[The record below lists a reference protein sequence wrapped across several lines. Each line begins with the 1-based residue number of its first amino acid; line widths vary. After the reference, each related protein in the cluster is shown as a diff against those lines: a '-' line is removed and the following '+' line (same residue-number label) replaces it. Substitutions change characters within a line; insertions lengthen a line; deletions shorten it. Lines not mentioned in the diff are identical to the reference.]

1 MSGTSGRGTVGHTM
15 GATLRDLREGR
26 GMSARQ
32 LAERADLSAPMISR
46 IETGSV
52 SPSIATLEALA
63 SALDV
68 PLVSLFRD
76 TTTGHANYTHVKA
89 GEGLPSTRISDDH
102 VHEYLDLA
110 TRMRRDI
117 RFQANLITLRKQDA
131 KPPIYVGHGVI
142 FIHVLRGEAVYHY
155 GPKEILLGPGD
166 SLSVDAEL
174 RHGFAR
180 VISDEFVFLNV
191 QAEKG

>member
-1 MSGTSGRGTVGHTM
+1 MTGTTGKGTVGPAI
-15 GATLRDLREGR
+15 GATLRELREGR
-26 GMSARQ
+26 AMSARQ
-32 LAERADLSAPMISR
+32 LATRAELSAAMISR
-46 IETGSV
+46 IESGSV
-52 SPSIATLEALA
+52 SPSIATLEAIA
-63 SALDV
+63 GALDV

-76 TTTGHANYTHVKA
+76 TTTGHANFTHVKA
-89 GEGLPSTRISDDH
+89 GQGLPSTRISEDH

-117 RFQANLITLRKQDA
+117 RFQASLITLHRQDA

-142 FIHVLRGEAVYHY
+142 FIHVMRGEAVYLY
-155 GPKEILLGPGD
+155 GPREITLGPGD

-180 VISDEFVFLNV
+180 LITDEFVFLNV

>member
-1 MSGTSGRGTVGHTM
+1 MSGGTPRRAVGSAI
-15 GATLRDLREGR
+15 GATLRELREGR

-32 LAERADLSAPMISR
+32 LAERSELSAAMISR
-46 IETGSV
+46 IESGSV

-63 SALDV
+63 GALDV

-76 TTTGHANYTHVKA
+76 TATRHANYTHVKA

-117 RFQANLITLRKQDA
+117 RFQANLITLRRQEA

-142 FIHVLRGEAVYHY
+142 FIHVLRGEAVYLY
-155 GPKEILLGPGD
+155 GPREIILGPGD